1 MGNFTAFIL
10 ISRSTTCFSQIYS
23 LDINVEF
30 VDSAALDEMA
40 QICKALKILIIDACY
55 QDIPGLI
62 SLIDAQRKLKSV
74 NIYSNSK

>member
-1 MGNFTAFIL
+1 MPF
-10 ISRSTTCFSQIYS
+10 FSKSQLCS
-23 LDINVEF
+23 LDINAEF

-62 SLIDAQRKLKSV
+62 SLIDAQRDLKNVIIST
-74 NIYSNSK
+74 